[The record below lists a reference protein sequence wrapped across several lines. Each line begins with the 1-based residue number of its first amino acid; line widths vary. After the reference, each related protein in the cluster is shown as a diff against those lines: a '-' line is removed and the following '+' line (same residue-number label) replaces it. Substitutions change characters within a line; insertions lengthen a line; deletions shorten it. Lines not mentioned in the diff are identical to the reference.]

1 MKRAYST
8 LEIKAVDDA
17 GDGKKRTFTGIASTP
32 TVDRMADIVEPK
44 GAQFK
49 LPIPL
54 LWQHDSRQPIGWV
67 TAAKVT
73 DKGIEIEGEV
83 ADIPEDG
90 KLKDRLAEAWQSI
103 KNKLVRGLSIGFDPI
118 EHTKIDGTWGYRYT
132 KWEWLE
138 LSAVTIPANSDCSIN
153 AIKSA
158 DQAVLRAASG
168 RKDFTVVR
176 LNTVAPATTTK
187 GIKPVTLPGA
197 SGPKSTENPKGNDMN
212 IAEQLLAFDTKR
224 KAAIDRMEAIMS
236 KSAEAGS
243 TLDEHETEEYDGLDA
258 EVKSIDA
265 HIERLTAHEKT
276 MVARAKAVTADTD
289 RPEGGVQIRG
299 TGPITVTRNLPKG
312 TAFTRYTMALAAAKG
327 NLMQAERLAERWK
340 DTPEVGMVLKA
351 AVAAGTTSDATWAA
365 PLVQYENMQSEFI
378 ELLRP
383 LTILG
388 RLNSLRRV
396 PFNVRIP
403 RQTGGTSGT
412 FVGEG
417 APAPVKKLDF
427 DNVTLP
433 WAKAS
438 TIVVLTAELARMSN
452 PSAEALVR
460 QDLLEGCAE
469 YLDKRFVDPA
479 YPGVANV
486 SPASVTNGVTVRQAS
501 GASLAAIDDDVGYVM
516 KQFTAANLTL
526 TSGVWIMSPGMAIN
540 LSLLRTNQDTK
551 AFPDINMN
559 GGTWYGLP
567 VITSNSMAPS
577 GSPGDEQILLID
589 QREIL
594 LADDG
599 QMLLDVSTEASL
611 QMNDAPSGGATS
623 LVSLWQNGMLGVKVD
638 RWIYWTKRR
647 AQAAQIIDGA
657 QRYGS

>member
-17 GDGKKRTFTGIASTP
+17 GGGKKRTFTGIASTP
-32 TVDRMADIVEPK
+32 TVDRMQDIVEPN
-44 GAQFK
+44 GAEFK

-118 EHTKIDGTWGYRYT
+118 EYTKIDGTWGYRYT
-132 KWEWLE
+132 RWAWLE
-138 LSAVTIPANSDCSIN
+138 LSAVTIPANADCSIT

-176 LNTVAPATTTK
+176 LNTVAPATK
-187 GIKPVTLPGA
+187 GVKPVTLPGA
-197 SGPKSTENPKGNDMN
+197 SGTKSTETPKGNPDMN

-224 KAAIDRMEAIMS
+224 KAALERMEAIMS
-236 KSAEAGS
+236 KAAESGS
-243 TLDEHETEEYDGLDA
+243 TLDEHETEEYDGLDD
-258 EVKSIDA
+258 EVKAIDN
-265 HIERLTAHEKT
+265 HINRLKAHEKT
-276 MVARAKAVTADTD
+276 MVAKATVVTQETG
-289 RPEGGVQIRG
+289 RPEGGTQVRG
-299 TGPITVTRNLPKG
+299 TAPITVTRNLPKG
-312 TAFTRYTMALAAAKG
+312 TAFTRYAMALAAAKG
-327 NLMQAERLAERWK
+327 NLLQAERLAEQFK
-340 DTPEVGMVLKA
+340 DTPEVGLVLKA
-351 AVAAGTTSDATWAA
+351 AVAAGTTSDATWAG
-365 PLVQYENMQSEFI
+365 PLVQYNDMTSEFI

-383 LTILG
+383 MTILG
-388 RLNSLRRV
+388 RLNALRRV
-396 PFNVRIP
+396 PFNIRIP

-460 QDLLEGCAE
+460 QDLLEGCSE

-479 YPGVANV
+479 FPGVANV
-486 SPASVTNGVTVRQAS
+486 SPASVTFGVTARQAS
-501 GASLAAIDDDVGYVM
+501 GATLAAIDDDVGYVM

-540 LSLLRTNQDTK
+540 LSLMRTNQDTK

-577 GSPGDEQILLID
+577 GSPGDEQILLVD

-611 QMNDAPSGGATS
+611 QMNDAPTGGATT